1 MIVLFIKDF
10 ILNLS
15 RSQLFLQSS
24 LIEEHPIQQAFIVLM
39 FPSLLFGQQKAA
51 IKSLNGWLALLCSR
65 SLCLGCD
72 VMHTWWAN
80 IQKLLNTYSAIGMEH
95 YGVTVFIKV
104 FFTVHFYTLG
114 IFFQQDCSTKT
125 AWAGDGSSSRYQSRD
140 LCCTILSEDEQ
151 DLQNLF
157 SCLLHAHKQ
166 TKMPPEGKASLLNFA
181 QFSSL
186 QWDRGY

>member
-1 MIVLFIKDF
+1 MSVWIWKHSQGMSRSLLVALSYQRHMTRCFYEWIVIILFIKDF

-80 IQKLLNTYSAIGMEH
+80 KQKTTGTLLIPTFPSSKLTLHPTESIAGPQ
-95 YGVTVFIKV
+95 KV
-104 FFTVHFYTLG
+104 PSLWIWDYF
-114 IFFQQDCSTKT
+114 
-125 AWAGDGSSSRYQSRD
+125 
-140 LCCTILSEDEQ
+140 
-151 DLQNLF
+151 
-157 SCLLHAHKQ
+157 LHL
-166 TKMPPEGKASLLNFA
+166 EL
-181 QFSSL
+181 
-186 QWDRGY
+186 

>member
-1 MIVLFIKDF
+1 MFTWYPSRYIQVGF
-10 ILNLS
+10 NLIS
-15 RSQLFLQSS
+15 VKVCVDVSFLWART
-24 LIEEHPIQQAFIVLM
+24 IA
-39 FPSLLFGQQKAA
+39 
-51 IKSLNGWLALLCSR
+51 
-65 SLCLGCD
+65 LCLGCD

-125 AWAGDGSSSRYQSRD
+125 AWAGDGSSSRYQSSD

-166 TKMPPEGKASLLNFA
+166 TKMPPEGNEHLLNFV
-181 QFSSL
+181 QFS
-186 QWDRGY
+186 